1 MFDEFLKKLIDV
13 GTSAGLKLLYA
24 ALILIIGLKL
34 SSFLVKRF
42 DKSPAYARLDPGV
55 KSFLKSGTK
64 VLLYVLVFLTAAY
77 TVGIPMTSF
86 MTILASCGLAIGLAL
101 QGSLSNLAGGLMI
114 LLFKPF
120 KVGDFILANGQEGT
134 VKSITVF
141 YTFLHSPDNKVVTI
155 PNGTI
160 TSGDVVNYWT
170 LDKARLDIPFC
181 TAYSD
186 DIDKTR
192 EVVLAVAAARENV
205 LSDPAPEVLLDKMN
219 DSSLD
224 FILRVWVAGKDYWD
238 ARFGLTEEVKK
249 ALDKNHITIPFPQLD
264 VHQK

>member
-1 MFDEFLKKLIDV
+1 MQQFLDKLIDL
-13 GTSAGLKLLYA
+13 GTAAGLKLLYA
-24 ALILIIGLKL
+24 IIILVVGLKL

-42 DKSPAYARLDPGV
+42 DKSPAYAKLDPSV
-55 KSFLKSGTK
+55 KSFLKSGAK

-77 TVGIPMTSF
+77 VIGIPMTSF
-86 MTILASCGLAIGLAL
+86 MTILASCGLAVGLAL

-120 KVGDFILANGQEGT
+120 KVGDFIEANGEQGT
-134 VKSITVF
+134 VEAITIF
-141 YTFLHSPDNKVVTI
+141 YTILHSPENRVVTI

-181 TAYSD
+181 TAYAD

-192 EVVLAVAAARENV
+192 DVVLAVAAARDNV
-205 LSDPAPEVLLDKMN
+205 LADPAPQVLLDKMN
-219 DSSLD
+219 ESSLD
-224 FILRVWVAGKDYWD
+224 FILRVWVEGKDYWD
-238 ARFGLTEEVKK
+238 ARFGLAEEVKK
-249 ALDKNHITIPFPQLD
+249 ALDKNNITIPFPQLD

>member
-1 MFDEFLKKLIDV
+1 MEQFLQKLIDL

-24 ALILIIGLKL
+24 ILILVIGLKL

-42 DKSPAYARLDPGV
+42 DKSPAFSKLDPSL

-64 VLLYVLVFLTAAY
+64 VLLYILVFLTAAY
-77 TVGIPMTSF
+77 VIGIPMTSF
-86 MTILASCGLAIGLAL
+86 MTILASCGLAVGLAL

-134 VKSITVF
+134 VQAITIF
-141 YTFLHSPDNKVVTI
+141 YTILHSPENKVVTI

-170 LDKARLDIPFC
+170 LGKTRIDIPFS

-192 EVVLAVAAARENV
+192 EVVLAVASARENV
-205 LSDPAPEVLLDKMN
+205 LTDPAPEVLLDKMN
-219 DSSLD
+219 ESSLD
-224 FILRVWVAGKDYWD
+224 FILRVWADGKDYWD
-238 ARFGLTEEVKK
+238 IHFGLAEEVKK
-249 ALDKNHITIPFPQLD
+249 ALDKNSITIPFPQLD
-264 VHQK
+264 IHQK

>member
-1 MFDEFLKKLIDV
+1 MQQFLEKLIDL
-13 GTSAGLKLLYA
+13 GTAAGLKLLYA
-24 ALILIIGLKL
+24 LIILVVGLKL

-42 DKSPAYARLDPGV
+42 DKSPAYRKLDPSV

-64 VLLYVLVFLTAAY
+64 VLLYILVFLTAAY
-77 TVGIPMTSF
+77 IIGIPMTSF
-86 MTILASCGLAIGLAL
+86 MTILASCGLAVGLAL

-120 KVGDFILANGQEGT
+120 KVGDFIEANGEQGT
-134 VKSITVF
+134 VEAITIF
-141 YTFLHSPDNKVVTI
+141 YTILHSPENRVVTI

-181 TAYSD
+181 TAYAD

-192 EVVLAVAAARENV
+192 EVVLAVAAARDNV
-205 LSDPAPEVLLDKMN
+205 LTDPAPQVLLDKMN
-219 DSSLD
+219 ESSLD

-238 ARFGLTEEVKK
+238 ARFGLAEEVKK
-249 ALDKNHITIPFPQLD
+249 ALDANNITIPFPQLD

>member
-1 MFDEFLKKLIDV
+1 MQQFLDKLIDLV
-13 GTSAGLKLLYA
+13 TAAGLKLLYA
-24 ALILIIGLKL
+24 IIILVVGLKL

-42 DKSPAYARLDPGV
+42 DKSPAYAKLDPSV
-55 KSFLKSGTK
+55 KSFLKSGAK
-64 VLLYVLVFLTAAY
+64 VLLYILVFLTAAY
-77 TVGIPMTSF
+77 VIGIPMTSF
-86 MTILASCGLAIGLAL
+86 MTILASCGLAVGLAL

-120 KVGDFILANGQEGT
+120 KVGDFIEANGEQGT
-134 VKSITVF
+134 VEAITIF
-141 YTFLHSPDNKVVTI
+141 YTILHSPENRVVTI

-181 TAYSD
+181 TAYAD

-205 LSDPAPEVLLDKMN
+205 LADPAPQVLLDKMN
-219 DSSLD
+219 ESSLD
-224 FILRVWVAGKDYWD
+224 FILRVWVEGKDYWD
-238 ARFGLTEEVKK
+238 ARFGLAEEVKK
-249 ALDKNHITIPFPQLD
+249 ALDANGITIPFPQLD

>member
-1 MFDEFLKKLIDV
+1 MDHFLENLIEL
-13 GTSAGLKLLYA
+13 GTTAGLKLLYA
-24 ALILIIGLKL
+24 ILILVIGLKL
-34 SSFLVKRF
+34 AGFLVKRF

-64 VLLYVLVFLTAAY
+64 VVLYVLVFLTAAY
-77 TVGIPMTSF
+77 TIGIPMTSF
-86 MTILASCGLAIGLAL
+86 MTILASCGLAVGLAL

-134 VKSITVF
+134 VKAITVF
-141 YTFLHSPDNKVVTI
+141 YTILHSPENKVVTI

-160 TSGDVVNYWT
+160 TSGDVVNYWA
-170 LDKARLDIPFC
+170 LDKTRLDIPFS
-181 TAYSD
+181 TAYED

-192 EVVLAVAAARENV
+192 DVVLAVAASRENV
-205 LSDPAPEVLLDKMN
+205 LSDPKPEVLLDKM
-219 DSSLD
+219 DSSSLN

-249 ALDKNHITIPFPQLD
+249 ALDKNDITIPFPQLD

>member
-1 MFDEFLKKLIDV
+1 MEQFLQKLIDL
-13 GTSAGLKLLYA
+13 GTAAGLKLLYA
-24 ALILIIGLKL
+24 IVILVVGLKL

-42 DKSPAYARLDPGV
+42 DKSPAYAKLDPSL

-64 VLLYVLVFLTAAY
+64 VVLYVLVFLTAAY
-77 TVGIPMTSF
+77 VIGIPMTSF

-120 KVGDFILANGQEGT
+120 KVGDFIEANGEQGT
-134 VKSITVF
+134 VQAITVF
-141 YTFLHSPDNKVVTI
+141 YTILHSLDNRVITI

-160 TSGDVVNYWT
+160 TSGDVINYWA
-170 LDKARLDIPFC
+170 LDKVRVDIPFC
-181 TAYSD
+181 TAYAD

-192 EVVLAVAAARENV
+192 AVVLAVAAADETV
-205 LSDPAPEVLLDKMN
+205 LADPAPLVLLDKM
-219 DSSLD
+219 DSSSLN
-224 FILRVWVAGKDYWD
+224 FILRVWVTGKDYWD
-238 ARFGLTEEVKK
+238 ARFGISEDVKK
-249 ALDKNHITIPFPQLD
+249 ALDKNGITIPFPQLD